1 MEDRRSPW
9 VWIVT
14 RLGTLGW
21 GTLMA
26 GALLGLFEWSGLG
39 TSWVHSILTT
49 RMAAL
54 GGELH
59 LGKADF
65 QWLEPSLV
73 LEDLSLRTDEELLSI
88 KHLHVR
94 FGWQGGLSLVPTEV
108 HLDGARVL
116 LDPAIAARV
125 RGLLDVP
132 GAVPANSEEKESEAA
147 RLPRLP
153 EVLLE
158 DLTVLVRTSAGEQL
172 EVLHVDLSMQETNG
186 LPRIV
191 GRVQTPRQHSD
202 GAPGSIRLSGGVNR
216 EGVLNL
222 QGQAL
227 DLEITPEDV
236 PGAPEFE
243 ALAAWEPKGVLDL
256 KALISVD
263 LLKDQ
268 APRAEFTGRLVE
280 GSLLPPR
287 AELPIRDLQVLYEL
301 IFDPGEGEWLWDT
314 TAWEGVARAEGG
326 FAEEVFTAGALVG
339 RSARSDSH
347 LEAWVH
353 LDGVSIDAPVDKL
366 LSNAR
371 WYEDLHMGT
380 APKGYFSARVMTRL
394 PRLTKEEADG
404 ATPRPELLA
413 HVDVQAGTEFT
424 YHGWP
429 SRTAGR
435 APTGFPLPVKVQRG
449 EVLHAY
455 TRLLPRRAILH
466 VDVEVE
472 QPSGPAQVRYLARS
486 APVDTPPFASG
497 SEEHLSIQASGL
509 EVNPELERAVRGLDS
524 VLGEGRIWREYAP
537 NSGQL
542 SVDLDLTRMPG
553 SRTPGLDIRVEVED
567 VGCTLAVFPVPV
579 DSASGQLRVVST
591 SSGESGSAWNLD
603 GTIGDANFQV
613 RGRERSERAPQD
625 ERKRLVSALEVSAKN
640 VDINGP
646 VRHALT
652 PETLETID
660 ALHLLGTVSAHLE
673 NHAAGEHTRS
683 LEINPEPMMS
693 AAPESFPARVH
704 DLNGTLRLAWGQTD
718 EGQPSPTVQPSGMTM
733 TAPGITGTGT
743 NGETITFT
751 ASGAEDDWSG
761 VLFATGLAASLGDNA
776 EAFSTI
782 TSEERGLSIEGVVDL
797 RADLA
802 RSKQETQES
811 QGSGLETDLEI
822 TLRSNTLLKGEDVL
836 LKDLKGRFHLEGD
849 DITAPRIEA
858 RLANSAITFEELKL
872 ENTPLELSLR
882 TGIRASGIP
891 LDAEHMASLLEEDV
905 LASLI
910 EELGLRGSVDV
921 EEGDLELNAPHDGT
935 PTIRFQGSLTIVN
948 AALEAGLPIIIQ
960 SAHAEIEDLV
970 MSDGH
975 LRGWGRIEDLYGN
988 CFESDL
994 GPVKALVSY
1003 VDGVLSVEDFS
1014 GSFERGTIGPLD
1026 AALNPS
1032 KIHRGRPALTIEL
1045 RPPFPYHA
1053 SLALTEMDASRW
1065 VDGISSDAMEGSG
1078 VLSLEAD
1085 LKGDLNELVETR
1097 GSGKVHLSRSRLWS
1111 IPLFREL
1118 LREFNLDHTVVFDE
1132 IRFDYRIGE
1141 GAIQMDEINLRSPLL
1156 QLVGEGS
1163 LSMEGDLNHQLEVHY
1178 SLVDKI
1184 APLRRLFYLIQNIFV
1199 SVSIRGDLS
1208 RPIVRLN
1215 NGLFSLFRKEPEIR
1229 SSLPLPGLSP
1239 LPRRF

>member
-39 TSWVHSILTT
+39 TSWVHSILTK

-73 LEDLSLRTDEELLSI
+73 LEDLSLSTEEELLSI
-88 KHLHVR
+88 EYLHVR

-132 GAVPANSEEKESEAA
+132 GATPAVNEEKQSKKP

-172 EVLHVDLSMQETNG
+172 EVLHVDLSMQETDE

-191 GRVQTPRQHSD
+191 GRVQTPRQRLD
-202 GAPGSIRLSGGVNR
+202 GAPGSIRLSGGVSR

-222 QGQAL
+222 RGQAL
-227 DLEITPEDV
+227 DLEVTPDDV
-236 PGAPEFE
+236 PRAPEFE
-243 ALAAWEPKGVLDL
+243 ALAAWEPAGVLDL
-256 KALISVD
+256 EALISVD

-268 APRAEFTGRLVE
+268 APRAKFTGRLEE
-280 GSLLPPR
+280 GSLLPPK
-287 AELPIRDLQVLYEL
+287 AKLPIKELQVLYEL
-301 IFDPGEGEWLWDT
+301 TFDPGEDEWLWDT
-314 TAWEGVARAEGG
+314 AAWEGVARAQGG
-326 FAEEVFTAGALVG
+326 FADEKFTAGALLG

-353 LDGVSIDAPVDKL
+353 LDEVGLDAPVDEL

-371 WYEDLHMGT
+371 WYEDLHMGA

-394 PRLTKEEADG
+394 PRLTKEEVDG
-404 ATPRPELLA
+404 ATPRPELLV
-413 HVDVQAGTEFT
+413 HVDVQPGTEVT

-429 SRTAGR
+429 SRTSER
-435 APTGFPLPVKVQRG
+435 APTGFPLPAQVQRG

-455 TRLLPRRAILH
+455 TRLLPRRSIIH

-472 QPSGPAQVRYLARS
+472 QPSGPTQVRYLARS

-497 SEEHLSIQASGL
+497 SEEHLSIQVARL
-509 EVNPELERAVRGLDS
+509 DVNPELERAVRGLDS
-524 VLGEGRIWREYAP
+524 VLGEGKIWREYAP
-537 NSGQL
+537 NSGRL

-553 SRTPGLDIRVEVED
+553 SRTPGLDIKIGVED
-567 VGCTLAVFPVPV
+567 VGCTLEVFPVPV

-603 GTIGDANFQV
+603 GTIEDASFQV

-625 ERKRLVSALEVSAKN
+625 GRKRLVSALEVSAEK

-646 VRHALT
+646 IRHALP

-673 NHAAGEHTRS
+673 NHAAGEYTRS
-683 LEINPEPMMS
+683 LEIHPEPNVS

-704 DLNGTLRLAWGQTD
+704 DLNGTLRLAWSPVD
-718 EGQPSPTVQPSGMTM
+718 EGQSSGMTRPSGMTM
-733 TAPGITGTGT
+733 TAPGITGAGT
-743 NGETITFT
+743 NGETILFT

-761 VLFATGLAASLGDNA
+761 VLFATGLSASFGDK
-776 EAFSTI
+776 EKAFSTI
-782 TSEERGLSIEGVVDL
+782 TSEEQGLSIEGVVDL

-802 RSKQETQES
+802 GARREAPEPQSD
-811 QGSGLETDLEI
+811 GLETDLEI
-822 TLRSNTLLKGEDVL
+822 TLRSNTLLKGDEVL

-849 DITAPRIEA
+849 DITAPLLEA
-858 RLANSAITFEELKL
+858 RLANSAITLEELEL
-872 ENTPLELSLR
+872 RNTTLELSLR
-882 TGIRASGIP
+882 TEIKASGIP
-891 LDAEHMASLLEEDV
+891 LDAEHMAALLEEDV
-905 LASLI
+905 LASLV

-921 EEGDLELNAPHDGT
+921 EEGVLELNAPHDGT
-935 PTIRFQGSLTIVN
+935 PTVRFQGSLTIVN

-960 SAHAEIEDLV
+960 SAHAEIEELV
-970 MSDGH
+970 MEDGH
-975 LRGWGRIEDLYGN
+975 LRGWGRIDDLYGN

-994 GPVKALVSY
+994 GPVEALVSY

-1014 GSFERGTIGPLD
+1014 GSFERGTISPLD
-1026 AALNPS
+1026 AESSLS
-1032 KIHRGRPALTIEL
+1032 KIHRGRPALAIEL

-1053 SLALTEMDASRW
+1053 SLALIEMDASRW
-1065 VDGISSDAMEGSG
+1065 VDGISSDVMEGSG
-1078 VLSLEAD
+1078 VLSLEAN
-1085 LKGDLNELVETR
+1085 LQGDLNELVDTR
-1097 GSGKVHLSRSRLWS
+1097 GSGRVHLSRSRLWS

-1118 LREFNLDHTVVFDE
+1118 LREFSLDHTVVFDE
-1132 IRFDYRIGE
+1132 IHFDYRIDE

-1208 RPIVRLN
+1208 RPVVRLN
-1215 NGLFSLFRKEPEIR
+1215 NGLFSLFRTDPEIR